1 MKQLQLKQRAFLFT
15 DTFNWLL
22 QLHMLSEKQTGL
34 TCFLCRTTAFLSL
47 SASLSYDVSRRRE
60 LDLPKNTQTHSL
72 LSLSVMKRRMKRR
85 RRRRCVY
92 SSVEQTLDLVSLC
105 CSGPK
110 NSWRHSHTHIY
121 THTHTL
127 THTHKYT
134 QFGEK
139 C

>member
-22 QLHMLSEKQTGL
+22 QLHMVSEKQTGL

-47 SASLSYDVSRRRE
+47 SASLSYDVSQRRE

-110 NSWRHSHTHIY
+110 NSWRHSHTHTHLH

-127 THTHKYT
+127 NLGRTVKY
-134 QFGEK
+134 FLL
-139 C
+139 